1 MQINEKET
9 KKRAKGV
16 FNGKIHFC
24 SVCGCILEFRY
35 AYVRPCK
42 FYVLGYACVNRS
54 CPEFM
59 HIGKPS
65 DDEINKLSRLGF
77 PLRRFP

>member
-1 MQINEKET
+1 MQIIEAKS
-9 KKRAKGV
+9 KKRTKGV

-42 FYVLGYACVNRS
+42 FYVLGYACVNPS
-54 CPEFM
+54 CTEFM
-59 HIGKPS
+59 HISKPS
-65 DDEINKLSRLGF
+65 DSETNELSGLGF